1 MNIQLKQRLLLA
13 IVILALIVIFVPM
26 LFRKHTNS
34 NLSSLTVFPQA
45 PSKPDVESM
54 TPTPVQQ
61 PLVANQ
67 PSSLTPSEAQQSPV
81 TTQDSQDLPQ
91 AQNDV
96 TPTSAQVSNEIQ
108 QPAPT
113 VNAAQVTSPISSTN
127 QLQAKPIYQNGAN
140 TQSNKMQPIQ
150 EPTTQTKSINS
161 AQQSVLSVSQHQRM
175 HSSAHK
181 VLSVKPSNIPV
192 SASIQDFALS
202 QSELNNIADHVKVR
216 NDNVNSN
223 NVLPEITSTQKKQ
236 LKTAKSLNEAWV
248 VQLGSFANKNN
259 AIQLVKKLRAKG
271 FTSFAYP
278 MRHNH
283 LINYHVY
290 VGPMIEKSQAQ
301 TLRDKLKKEM
311 KINSFVAKFDPTSI
325 Q

>member
-13 IVILALIVIFVPM
+13 IVILALVVIFVPM

-34 NLSSLTVFPQA
+34 NISSLIVFPQA
-45 PSKPDVESM
+45 PSKPDIENM

-67 PSSLTPSEAQQSPV
+67 PSGSTPSAAQQSPAM
-81 TTQDSQDLPQ
+81 TQDSQDLSQ
-91 AQNDV
+91 TQENA
-96 TPTSAQVSNEIQ
+96 TSASTQVGNEIKQ
-108 QPAPT
+108 SVPT
-113 VNAAQVTSPISSTN
+113 VNVTPSVLSEN
-127 QLQAKPIYQNGAN
+127 QLQTKPVDQNSAN
-140 TQSNKMQPIQ
+140 IQSDKMQPTQ

-161 AQQSVLSVSQHQRM
+161 AQQSVLSLSQHQRM

-181 VLSVKPSNIPV
+181 ILSVKPSNIPV
-192 SASIQDFALS
+192 SASIQDLALS
-202 QSELNNIADHVKVR
+202 QSELNNIADHVQVR
-216 NDNVNSN
+216 NDNVDSN

-236 LKTAKSLNEAWV
+236 LQTATSLNEAWV

-259 AIQLVKKLRAKG
+259 AVQLVKKLRTKG
-271 FTSFAYP
+271 FTTFAYP
-278 MRHNH
+278 ARHNH
-283 LINYHVY
+283 IINYRVY

-301 TLRDKLKKEM
+301 TLHDKLKKEM
-311 KINSFVAKFDPTSI
+311 KIDSFVVKFDPTSI